1 MKVMSGR
8 NARRQLMRKI
18 SLTVHDTHHCVLEVL
33 KTKKE
38 EEKKRKRK
46 KNEEEKKKKKKTRQ
60 NKTKQNK
67 TKQNKTKQ
75 KQKQTK
81 NSLLGRNEERQVS
94 WQQVNRQSYIYSIS
108 FEHLSSAS
116 FQDEL

>member
-46 KNEEEKKKKKKTRQ
+46 KNEEEKKKKKKTQQ
-60 NKTKQNK
+60 NKTTQNH
-67 TKQNKTKQ
+67 N
-75 KQKQTK
+75 K

-108 FEHLSSAS
+108 FERLSSAS